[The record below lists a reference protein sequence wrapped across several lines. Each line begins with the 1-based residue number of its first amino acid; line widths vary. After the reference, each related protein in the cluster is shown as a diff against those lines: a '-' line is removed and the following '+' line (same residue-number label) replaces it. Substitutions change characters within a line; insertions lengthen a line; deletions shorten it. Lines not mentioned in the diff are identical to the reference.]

1 MSSEFLL
8 DHTAISVSS
17 LKESINFYERIFGF
31 KCIKKFYIET
41 LNANACFLKINK
53 FILEVFEFINYNP
66 LPNYRKTLIDDLK
79 TIGVKHFA
87 FKVDNI
93 EKIYYSLK
101 EKKVDFATD
110 IRLGGSG
117 LRYFFIKDPDGILV
131 EIIENEEATK

>member
-8 DHTAISVSS
+8 DHAAISVSS

-41 LNANACFLKINK
+41 LNANACFLKINI
-53 FILEVFEFINYNP
+53 FSLELFEFMDHNP
-66 LPNYRKTLIDDLK
+66 LPNYRKTVIEDLK

-87 FKVDNI
+87 FKVNDI
-93 EKIYYSLK
+93 EKTYYSLK
-101 EKKVDFATD
+101 DKKVDFATD
-110 IRLGGSG
+110 ICLGGSG

-131 EIIENEEATK
+131 EIIENEEAIK